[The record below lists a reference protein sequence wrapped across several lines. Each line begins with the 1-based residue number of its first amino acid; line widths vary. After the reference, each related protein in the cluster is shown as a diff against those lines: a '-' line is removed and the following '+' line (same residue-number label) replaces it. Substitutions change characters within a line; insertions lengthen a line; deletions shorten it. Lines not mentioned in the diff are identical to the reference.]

1 MILVVGC
8 GFLGSYLLKHIL
20 NETNDT
26 VIATVRSTEKIPRID
41 GARLIKCD
49 ISCEEDLKSLSEA
62 CKGEE
67 LKVFYF
73 AACHNIDF
81 LYENIEKGKEI
92 NITALKNFISY
103 IPNIKEFYFASTD
116 CVYGEGKSK
125 DYRFKETDALNPIN
139 EYGKQKAEAE
149 KIVIKNGFTVLRLP
163 FMLGES
169 LSSTPHFYDRITTSL
184 KNNEEVEMIDGM
196 YRSVLSYSQ
205 AAELIYSLSLLN
217 EKPQVINLC
226 SDESLSKYDMGCILA
241 EKLGAD
247 KSLIKKISEDEG
259 KKFFKDKRVAF
270 GAMDNSLLKAL
281 LNKEK
286 IMWEVEK
293 C

>member
-1 MILVVGC
+1 MILIVGC
-8 GFLGSYLLKHIL
+8 GFLGSYLLKHVL
-20 NETNDT
+20 DKTNET
-26 VIATVRSTEKIPRID
+26 VIATVRSTEKIPRIV
-41 GARLIKCD
+41 GAEFIKCD
-49 ISCEEDLKSLSEA
+49 VSSAEDLKKLSER
-62 CKGEE
+62 CKGED

-73 AACHNIDF
+73 SACHNIDF
-81 LYENIEKGKEI
+81 LYENTEKGEEI
-92 NITALKNFISY
+92 NITALKNFISCL
-103 IPNIKEFYFASTD
+103 PDIKEFYFASTD

-125 DYRFKETDALNPIN
+125 DYRFKETDALHPIN
-139 EYGKQKAEAE
+139 EYGKQKARAE
-149 KIVIKNGFTVLRLP
+149 EIVTENGFTVLRFP

-169 LSSTPHFYDRITTSL
+169 LSSVPHFYDKITYSL

-205 AAELIYSLSLLN
+205 AAELIYSLSLLKD
-217 EKPQVINLC
+217 KPQIINVC

-241 EKLGAD
+241 EKSGAS

-259 KKFFKDKRVAF
+259 KKFFKDRRVSC

>member
-1 MILVVGC
+1 M
-8 GFLGSYLLKHIL
+8 
-20 NETNDT
+20 
-26 VIATVRSTEKIPRID
+26 RSTEKIPRID
-41 GARLIKCD
+41 GVKLIKCD
-49 ISCEEDLKSLSEA
+49 ISCEENLKSLAEV

-81 LYENIEKGKEI
+81 LCENIEKGEEI
-92 NITALKNFISY
+92 NITALHNFISY

-116 CVYGEGKSK
+116 CVYGEGENKA
-125 DYRFKETDALNPIN
+125 YRFKETDALTPIN

-149 KIVIKNGFTVLRLP
+149 EIVIKNGSTVLRLP
-163 FMLGES
+163 FMLGKS
-169 LSSTPHFYDRITTSL
+169 LSSTPHFYDKITASL

-217 EKPQVINLC
+217 EKPQVINVC
-226 SDESLSKYDMGCILA
+226 SDESLSKYEMGCILA
-241 EKLGAD
+241 EALGAS
-247 KSLIKKISEDEG
+247 KALIKKISEDEG
-259 KKFFKDKRVAF
+259 KKFFKDKRVSF

-286 IMWEVEK
+286 ITWEVEK

>member
-1 MILVVGC
+1 MILIVGC

-20 NETNDT
+20 NETNEA
-26 VIATVRSTEKIPRID
+26 VIATVRNTEKIPRID
-41 GARLIKCD
+41 GAEFIKCD
-49 ISCEEDLKSLSEA
+49 VSKEEDLKNLSDR
-62 CKGEE
+62 CKGED

-73 AACHNIDF
+73 SACHNIDF
-81 LYENIEKGKEI
+81 LYENVEKGEEI
-92 NITALKNFISY
+92 NITALNNFISHF
-103 IPNIKEFYFASTD
+103 PNIKELYFASTD
-116 CVYGEGKSK
+116 CVYGEGESK
-125 DYRFKETDALNPIN
+125 DYRFKETDDLLPIN
-139 EYGKQKAEAE
+139 EYGKQKARAE
-149 KIVIKNGFTVLRLP
+149 KIVTQNGFTVLRFP
-163 FMLGES
+163 FMLGAS
-169 LSSTPHFYDRITTSL
+169 LSSVPHFYDKITASL

-205 AAELIYSLSLLN
+205 AAELIYSLSLLKT
-217 EKPQVINLC
+217 KPQVINVC

-241 EKLGAD
+241 EKLGAS
-247 KSLIKKISEDEG
+247 KTLIKKISEDEG
-259 KKFFKDKRVAF
+259 KKFFKDERVSC